1 MLILS
6 LSFKDRRALS
16 TLYKDGLNL
25 KDLAM
30 QNITIIIQWK
40 QYTYPTVKHEFISA
54 TVFISKVTNQTLVNK
69 EKNFPNAACHITSY
83 KIRCMQEKKFNQ
95 AYLN

>member
-40 QYTYPTVKHEFISA
+40 QYTYPHGEARVHFSNGIHFKSHKSNTGK
-54 TVFISKVTNQTLVNK
+54 
-69 EKNFPNAACHITSY
+69 
-83 KIRCMQEKKFNQ
+83 
-95 AYLN
+95 

>member
-1 MLILS
+1 MLILR

-40 QYTYPTVKHEFISA
+40 QYTYPHGEARVHFSNGIHFKSHKSNTGK
-54 TVFISKVTNQTLVNK
+54 
-69 EKNFPNAACHITSY
+69 
-83 KIRCMQEKKFNQ
+83 
-95 AYLN
+95 

>member
-6 LSFKDRRALS
+6 LSFKDKRALS
-16 TLYKDGLNL
+16 TLYKDWLNL

-40 QYTYPTVKHEFISA
+40 QYTYPTVKAQVHFCNGNG
-54 TVFISKVTNQTLVNK
+54 TNFESHKSNIGK
-69 EKNFPNAACHITSY
+69 
-83 KIRCMQEKKFNQ
+83 
-95 AYLN
+95 